1 MGVGPLMC
9 YAQGMCLLAIAVEPH
24 PSLRLVVA
32 ANRDEAHDR
41 PALPAHHWDDVLGAM
56 GGRDLRGGGTWLGV
70 RRGFRFA
77 ALTNVRDPAARR
89 EGRSRG
95 ALPFGFLQSV
105 EVAQTYLHEL
115 ERAAYPA
122 FNMVVADSSGVFY
135 GNELSAEAVRLGPG
149 FHSLSNGRYGDAW
162 PKVVRVREAMKP
174 AIMAS
179 GDIDSDALF
188 EMLRDEQ
195 QAPDDELPRTGVPI
209 EIERRLS
216 SPFVRGDTYGTRCS
230 TVVVVDGAGRITLS
244 ERSFAAGGAP
254 AGPPVELVLE
264 P

>member
-1 MGVGPLMC
+1 MC
-9 YAQGMCLLAIAVEPH
+9 YANRMCLLAIAVEPH

-41 PALPAHHWDDVLGAM
+41 PALAAHHWQDVLGAM
-56 GGRDLRGGGTWLGV
+56 GGRDVQAGGTWLGV

-95 ALPFGFLQSV
+95 ALPLEFLRSN
-105 EVAQTYLHEL
+105 EPAQQYLQAL
-115 ERAAYPA
+115 ETGAYPS
-122 FNMVVADSSGVFY
+122 FNMVVADSSGAFY
-135 GNELSAEAVRLGPG
+135 ANELGREAVRLGAG
-149 FHSLSNGRYGDAW
+149 FHSLSNGRFGDAW

-174 AIMAS
+174 AIGS
-179 GDIDSDALF
+179 NGEVDCDALF
-188 EMLRDEQ
+188 AMLRDER
-195 QAPDDELPRTGVPI
+195 QAPDEELPQTGVPL
-209 EIERRLS
+209 EIERLLS
-216 SPFVRGDTYGTRCS
+216 SPFVRGDAYGTRCS
-230 TVVVVDGAGRITLS
+230 TIVVVDSAGRITLS

-254 AGPPVELVLE
+254 AGTTVELVLE